1 MYSLYNCHI
10 VDMSNQVPISPYYY
24 NSPYSPSTK
33 NNMNGNIA
41 TAPPMDDDEVTIGIY
56 YKPPVNN
63 QYPSQQ
69 HGGFYTQ
76 PTYPPPIYSQS
87 QSQSQYPVYPVNVQ
101 PQQKQ
106 HKNKEDECCCIGI
119 MALLCFCCVTDMD
132 E

>member
-1 MYSLYNCHI
+1 MN
-10 VDMSNQVPISPYYY
+10 NQVPISPYYY

-33 NNMNGNIA
+33 NNMNGNGNIA

-63 QYPSQQ
+63 QYSSQQ

-76 PTYPPPIYSQS
+76 PTYPPSIYLQPQS
-87 QSQSQYPVYPVNVQ
+87 QVYPVNVQ

-106 HKNKEDECCCIGI
+106 HKNKEDECCCIGV